1 MWDAW
6 DLEKERDPYGDLGR
20 EQNAHRTTREQYEAW
35 LDEARADRD
44 RLRDGIKALID
55 GWEGLLQGCPTSE
68 WEDGYCD
75 ALREHTTALH
85 ALLDGEAKG

>member
-20 EQNAHRTTREQYEAW
+20 EQNAHRTTRERYEAW

-44 RLRDGIKALID
+44 RLRDGIKALI
-55 GWEGLLQGCPTSE
+55 TS
-68 WEDGYCD
+68 GNSVPVSTVRAD
-75 ALREHTTALH
+75 ALR